1 MIENVKAV
9 KKIAEQ
15 YLGNAEALQSPE
27 LSNEIREDVKKINVA
42 DIARG
47 IREIHELLGHV
58 DERIT
63 QEKSKYGMESMDR
76 EAIEISY
83 ALKMDL
89 LYHLAFGIHP
99 LTSYGKKCLFEAT
112 RVRHEF
118 EEMVGGYTTRITP
131 KNISVFTPVLSEDM
145 AEDIITGRREAI
157 GAIRAKGKKTYGA
170 GILVYYLDSGDSMED
185 SILRIEWLYVHPD
198 FRGRRIADSLIAE
211 IVYQMQKNNIS
222 AITAS
227 LVAGDS
233 WEPVMGSVF
242 SRWKFMFGAQM
253 EPDTIV
259 SIGDVRNPDAILE
272 LYEKYGKF
280 AVPLSKINNSNLTA
294 ILERELHRNKY
305 RGYLWGQTK
314 SPTYFNRDLSCYIGN
329 PGSPDGLLMV
339 HKAPSDTYRVEY
351 MSLGAMGDKP
361 LPAMAGHLFGQSLNL
376 PAADVVLDI
385 PVMMDEFDNLIEKL
399 VPQKKSALL
408 VTAVLSNSFIR
419 DDIDEDAIEALLSH
433 SDEESAKA

>member
-1 MIENVKAV
+1 MIESIKAV

-27 LSNEIREDVKKINVA
+27 LANEIREDVKKINVA

-47 IREIHELLGHV
+47 IREMRELLEFI
-58 DERIT
+58 DARIA
-63 QEKSKYGMESMDR
+63 QQKSEFGIEGMNR
-76 EAIEISY
+76 EEIEISY

-118 EEMVGGYTTRITP
+118 EETVGGYTTRITP
-131 KNISVFTPVLSEDM
+131 KNISIFTPVLSEDM
-145 AEDIITGRREAI
+145 KEDIITGRREAI
-157 GAIRAKGKKTYGA
+157 GAIRAKGIKTYGA
-170 GILVYYLDSGDSMED
+170 GALVYYLDSDDTMED

-211 IVYQMQKNNIS
+211 VVYQMQKNSIS

-227 LVAGDS
+227 FIVGDS
-233 WEPVMGSVF
+233 WEPVMGNVF
-242 SRWKFMFGAQM
+242 SHWKFMFGAQM

-259 SIGDVRNPDAILE
+259 RMADVKNLDEILKF
-272 LYEKYGKF
+272 YEKYGKY
-280 AVPLSKINNSNLTA
+280 AVPLSKMDNSNLTA
-294 ILERELHRNKY
+294 LLERELHRNKY

-314 SPTYFNRDLSCYIGN
+314 SPTYFNRDLSCYMGN
-329 PGSPDGLLMV
+329 PGSPDGILMV
-339 HKAPSDTYRVEY
+339 HRIPSGTYRVEY
-351 MSLGAMGDKP
+351 MSIGSMGAKP

-376 PAADVVLDI
+376 PEADVVFDI
-385 PVMMDEFDNLIEKL
+385 PILMDEFDSLVEKL
-399 VPQKKSALL
+399 VPQQKGALL

-419 DDIDEDAIEALLSH
+419 DDVDEDAIETLLSF
-433 SDEESAKA
+433 SDEELTEA